1 MSLPAPFGRL
11 GICLCLTGIL
21 IGCEQAPESTADLAV
36 PQSAQRIISLAPNL
50 TELSYAAG
58 AGDRL
63 VGVVEYSDYPEA
75 ALSLP
80 RVGDSFRV
88 DYEIVNSLQ
97 PDLLLAWESGN
108 PAEVIDRLQELGYRV
123 VTLETT
129 DLDSIAEQIVFIGTL
144 AGTANEA
151 SRAADLFRQQL
162 AELNDGMDVVPV
174 SVFWQISASPY
185 FSITGQHVIDEII
198 RMCGGRNIFADLP
211 GLAPPITLE
220 AILAKRPE
228 VIIAS
233 AKDDLWKQDW
243 AQWSE
248 LPAVRDGQLYSV
260 DPDLVSRSGPRIVE
274 GAKVVCAA
282 IADARN

>member
-1 MSLPAPFGRL
+1 
-11 GICLCLTGIL
+11 
-21 IGCEQAPESTADLAV
+21 
-36 PQSAQRIISLAPNL
+36 
-50 TELSYAAG
+50 
-58 AGDRL
+58 
-63 VGVVEYSDYPEA
+63 
-75 ALSLP
+75 
-80 RVGDSFRV
+80 
-88 DYEIVNSLQ
+88 
-97 PDLLLAWESGN
+97 
-108 PAEVIDRLQELGYRV
+108 VIDRLQELGYRV

-162 AELNDGMDVVPV
+162 AELNDGTDAVPV

-198 RMCGGRNIFADLP
+198 RVCGGRNIFADLP